1 MRSINHST
9 INKRQKGLS
18 YLKLADL
25 NFKYF
30 KNYILAK
37 EYYDSTITTLPKIYP
52 GYDLILKKN
61 LNLKYLTDRYEIV
74 ALQDSLQKIAKL
86 PEEFRA
92 SRIQTLADNA
102 LNPPIQKSELTKKPN
117 SQSLFNATTPQ
128 TQNSFYFSNPT
139 AISIGFSDF
148 KRKWGER
155 KLENNWRQALRTS
168 AQENAQD
175 IANVTTSFPA
185 NLDDTAGVNQ
195 TNELVAEY
203 TRSLP
208 LTEQL
213 MASSDQ
219 KIIDAY
225 YEIAS
230 FYLQELNDA
239 NEASEI
245 YQLLLKRYPQNNHL
259 ASIYYSLY
267 LIKRDTDPTQ
277 SSEYRALILNDFPN
291 SVFAKTILDPSF
303 SLRQSTLEAAVNA
316 RYNEIFDQYEKKNFK
331 AVVKQVD
338 ETMASNQSTT
348 LSPQLAY
355 LKAIGIGRTSNV
367 DSLLLEFDNII
378 QRFPDDQIV
387 TPLVRSH
394 ITYIKSNL
402 AKFQSRKIALLDVDP
417 QETPFQDPIMPV
429 SNLAA
434 LTRSQPFKIQDQPQ
448 AISVIVQKNP
458 DPVAVPVPAKGNSG
472 VKTDGTFSTAAGPLY
487 YFVIHVSDAT
497 LTLNS
502 SRFGIGQ
509 FNRGNY
515 TGSNLRHQ
523 LKEFD
528 NDQLIYVGNF
538 SNFEDAKS
546 YANAI
551 TPQLKQ
557 IMKVPVNIYSNFI
570 ISKENFDK
578 LISKDLLIEYME
590 FYKNNY

>member
-1 MRSINHST
+1 LRSINHST